1 MTEELFTQLQPVIA
15 AAHLELVDVEL
26 RSGVLLV
33 TVDREGGVDLEA
45 LTDAN
50 RAVSIVLDE
59 SDPIPGRYTLEVSS
73 PGVERTLRTPAH
85 FVKAVGETV
94 TVKTRPQVPGDRR
107 RRGVL
112 VAADDKGL
120 TLREEGGPDE
130 GVRLA
135 YSDIDKARTVFLWG
149 PEPKSGKQAAAKKD
163 AGKQASGK
171 QAAGK
176 QAGRNTRGVE
186 SGSTHGEGG
195 PRPADAVG
203 DGPGGRSAA
212 ADGTAADGTAADGT
226 AEATENRTTE
236 MKRKQVVSP

>member
-1 MTEELFTQLQPVIA
+1 MVEDLIPVLEPMLA
-15 AAHLELVDVEL
+15 AAELELVDVEL

-33 TVDREGGVDLEA
+33 TVDRPGGVDLEA

-50 RAVSIVLDE
+50 RAVSAVLDE
-59 SDPIPGRYTLEVSS
+59 IDPIPGRYSLEVSS
-73 PGVERTLRTPAH
+73 PGVERSLRTPSH
-85 FVKAVGETV
+85 FAKAVGETV

-107 RRGVL
+107 LRGRL
-112 VAADDKGL
+112 VGADDGGL
-120 TLREEGGPDE
+120 TLEVDGRSDGP
-130 GVRLA
+130 VRLA

-212 ADGTAADGTAADGT
+212 ADGTAADGTA
-226 AEATENRTTE
+226 EATENRTTE

>member
-1 MTEELFTQLQPVIA
+1 MTEELFTRLRPVID

-50 RAVSIVLDE
+50 RAVSGVLDE
-59 SDPIPGRYTLEVSS
+59 LDPIPGRYTLEVSS

-112 VAADDKGL
+112 VSADDDGL
-120 TLREEGGPDE
+120 TLEEEGGPDSR
-130 GVRLA
+130 VRLA
-135 YSDIDKARTVFLWG
+135 YSDIDKARTVFVWG
-149 PEPKSGKQAAAKKD
+149 PEPK
-163 AGKQASGK
+163 AGKTKTAAQKGGK
-171 QAAGK
+171 
-176 QAGRNTRGVE
+176 
-186 SGSTHGEGG
+186 G
-195 PRPADAVG
+195 PRPGTGGKG
-203 DGPGGRSAA
+203 DSPAQPA
-212 ADGTAADGTAADGT
+212 QDETT
-226 AEATENRTTE
+226 NRTTE

>member
-50 RAVSIVLDE
+50 RAVSSVLDE
-59 SDPIPGRYTLEVSS
+59 LDPIPGRYTLEVSS

-85 FVKAVGETV
+85 FAKAVGETV

-112 VAADDKGL
+112 VAADDQGL
-120 TLREEGGPDE
+120 TLAEDGGPTE

-135 YSDIDKARTVFLWG
+135 YSDIDKARTVFIWG
-149 PEPKSGKQAAAKKD
+149 PEPK
-163 AGKQASGK
+163 AGKPPASK
-171 QAAGK
+171 QPASK
-176 QAGRNTRGVE
+176 AGRKTGGTG
-186 SGSTHGEGG
+186 SGSG
-195 PRPADAVG
+195 RAKA
-203 DGPGGRSAA
+203 GPGST
-212 ADGTAADGTAADGT
+212 DTAEGA
-226 AEATENRTTE
+226 AEATEDKTTQNRTTE